1 MTQQMTSKQQS
12 RREFLKRVTT
22 TGAVLAVPTIVPSS
36 VLGADAPS
44 SHVTIGHIGVGGRG
58 GGLLRSFTHLKNCRV
73 VAACDV
79 RRDRRRKH
87 ADWVNQQYKGKVCT
101 PYSDLREMLA
111 RDDIDGVVIATPD
124 HWHVL
129 AAFMAVQS
137 GKDVY
142 VEKPL
147 GISMKQ
153 NIALREAC
161 HRYGAIFQYGTQ
173 QRSSNHIRLACEL
186 VRNGRIG
193 KVQSVEVH
201 SPASGKGGSTKPIPV
216 PDGLDYD
223 LWLGPAPKAP
233 YTKDRCTNA
242 GAWFISDYAL
252 GFIAGWGAHPLDVAV
267 WGMGDTW
274 DAVPIEYEGTGVF
287 PSEGLYDT
295 ATSWTVRGKYAN
307 GADFL
312 FKGPGGNLTIF
323 TGDKGRV
330 EVSRGS
336 LKTEPASLKDEAIGP
351 DELHLYKSPHHYQ
364 NFVDCIRTRQP
375 TVSPVDVA
383 VYSDAISH
391 LSDIGIRTGRKI
403 RWDPE
408 AETIPGDSQAERML
422 TRALRAPWQ
431 VA

>member
-1 MTQQMTSKQQS
+1 MNVNQQS
-12 RREFLKRVTT
+12 RRGFLKQATSV
-22 TGAVLAVPTIVPSS
+22 GAAMAVPTIIPSK

-44 SHVTIGHIGVGGRG
+44 NQVAMAHIGVGGRG
-58 GGLLRSFTHLKNCRV
+58 GGLCRSFAHLDHCRV
-73 VAACDV
+73 VGVCDTFKS
-79 RRDRRRKH
+79 RRDSH
-87 ADWVNQQYKGKVCT
+87 TNWVNQQYGGQFCT
-101 PYSDLREMLA
+101 AYRDLREMLA

-147 GISMKQ
+147 SVSMQQ
-153 NIALREAC
+153 NLALRDAC
-161 HRYGAIFQYGTQ
+161 HRYGAVFQYGTQ
-173 QRSSNHIRLACEL
+173 QRSSNHIRFACEL

-193 KVQSVEVH
+193 KLQSVEVH
-201 SPASGKGGSTKPIPV
+201 SPASGQGGSTTPIAV
-216 PDGLDYD
+216 PDGFDYD
-223 LWLGPAPKAP
+223 LWLGPAPEAP
-233 YTKDRCTNA
+233 YTKDRCTSN
-242 GAWFISDYAL
+242 GSWFVSDYAL

-274 DAVPIEYEGTGVF
+274 DAVPVEYEGDGVF
-287 PSEGLYDT
+287 PTEGLYDT
-295 ATSWTVRGKYAN
+295 ATSWTVRGKYAG

-323 TGDKGRV
+323 TGDKGKV
-330 EVSRGS
+330 SVSRGS
-336 LKTEPASLKDEAIGP
+336 LETEPASLKQEAIGP
-351 DELHLYKSPHHYQ
+351 GELHLYQSRHHYQ

-375 TVSPVDVA
+375 TVNPVDVA

-391 LSDIGIRTGRKI
+391 LSDIAIRTGRKI
-403 RWDPE
+403 QWDPG
-408 AETIPGDSQAERML
+408 AETIVGDGQAKRML
-422 TRALRAPWQ
+422 TRALRGPWQ